1 MGLTGYNC
9 SCWDGKSLDSPDH
22 KTHIAYPVAGPP
34 GFDPSR
40 FTCPDT
46 HPVKIPQLMLE
57 VRYRSFFLFF
67 IFYFYSGASLN
78 C

>member
-1 MGLTGYNC
+1 
-9 SCWDGKSLDSPDH
+9 
-22 KTHIAYPVAGPP
+22 VAGPP

-57 VRYRSFFLFF
+57 VRYRSFFSFFLFLFSFF
-67 IFYFYSGASLN
+67 IPVLR
-78 C
+78 